1 MNTYIFFKIFVHRKL
16 NNMYHVDNI
25 KDAVYTVVYRQYRD
39 FVNKL
44 RLFTSYNHVKQNDK
58 HIYKSQ

>member
-1 MNTYIFFKIFVHRKL
+1 
-16 NNMYHVDNI
+16 MYHVDNI

-44 RLFTSYNHVKQNDK
+44 RLFTSYNHVKQNDE

>member
-1 MNTYIFFKIFVHRKL
+1 MNTCIFFRKFFVHFKL
-16 NNMYHVDNI
+16 NNMYNVDNI
-25 KDAVYTVVYRQYRD
+25 KDVVYRQYRD